1 MVKPTNVKNKPGI
14 ILKLFLDMYEMEV
27 SNLVRFEGVG

>member
-1 MVKPTNVKNKPGI
+1 MVKPTNVKNKLGI

-27 SNLVRFEGVG
+27 SNLVQFEGVG